1 MLQDATIFVKKLT
14 VGENMIFTIDIGNSN
29 INVDAVDGGISVFHC
44 RISSSR
50 YRTGDEYAV
59 LLKNISEQHGFDLND
74 VTGAIISSVV
84 PKLTSVL
91 KYAVKLCTGCDA
103 LVMAPGVK
111 TGLNI
116 RIDDPGEMGSD
127 IVAAAVGAITRYP
140 LPCVLIHIA
149 TATSI
154 GVIDKNGCYIGGL
167 ICPGHIL
174 GQVALEK
181 GASRLPS
188 VSLDAPKKV
197 IGRSTGECI
206 RSGIVY
212 GAAAMLDGLIDRI
225 ADELGE
231 APTVVATGETGE
243 DIVTN
248 CRSEIIFDKEL
259 KMRGLLNIFEK
270 NKK

>member
-1 MLQDATIFVKKLT
+1 
-14 VGENMIFTIDIGNSN
+14 MIFTIDIGNSN
-29 INVDAVDGGISVFHC
+29 INIDAVDNGSSMFHC

-59 LLKNISEQHGFDLND
+59 LMKNIAEQHGFNLKE
-74 VTGAIISSVV
+74 VSGVIISSVV
-84 PKLTSVL
+84 PQLTSVL

-140 LPCVLIHIA
+140 LPCVIIHIA

-188 VSLDAPKKV
+188 VSLEPPKKV
-197 IGRSTGECI
+197 IGRSTGECL

-212 GAAAMLDGLIDRI
+212 GAAAMLDGLIERI
-225 ADELGE
+225 SDELGE
-231 APTVVATGETGE
+231 SPTVVATGETGA
-243 DIVTN
+243 DIVHN
-248 CRSEIIFDKEL
+248 CRSEIIFDSEL
-259 KMRGLLNIFEK
+259 KMRGLINIYEK
-270 NKK
+270 NKRS